1 MKKRYK
7 LAAFY
12 IIISLVFPI
21 PFSGLLCLIPKM
33 DDFLFVAKYFFFMF
47 SAFPCVSGL
56 LLILTNIPE
65 DLSFGFGA
73 ALYYGSLTIAAIT
86 QKIGWGMGDTDRI
99 ILGFI
104 ISALVCYIVYLEHFK
119 SK

>member
-1 MKKRYK
+1 MKERYK

-12 IIISLVFPI
+12 ILGSLIFPI
-21 PFSGLLCLIPKM
+21 PLSGLLCLVPKM
-33 DDFLFVAKYFFFMF
+33 DDFWFVAKYCFFMF
-47 SAFPCVSGL
+47 SAFLCVAGL

-73 ALYYGSLTIAAIT
+73 GLYYGSIAIAAIT
-86 QKIGWGMGDTDRI
+86 QEIGWGIGDTDRI

-104 ISALVCYIVYLEHFK
+104 ISALVCYIVYLEGFK
-119 SK
+119 SR